1 MRDCVDGVEQPNLFQ
16 VVGTM
21 SDVWRIFVVEGDEAL
36 NRSLVNSLRKDGY
49 IVQGATNGANAVQA
63 LWSGEYEV
71 VIYDLKTPGA
81 DGFELLQWL
90 RAYRP
95 STHMI
100 IVGGV
105 NTAASHLRA
114 LEGGAVSYLEE
125 PLDFR
130 VLKEELRRLLQQTG
144 FSASLDSFD
153 LLDVIQIVTMSRKS
167 IALLVNTGLEERGL
181 LRFQNG
187 ELVWAEYG
195 ILRGE
200 EAFFAL
206 AAHKNGTVTHQ
217 PWDEQVI
224 TNVMQPLSRL
234 IFQALQYRTKYAN
247 SQQYSGEM
255 ESIQA
260 SSFSMAEIDDT
271 PFLVLP
277 TSQSQLQTFPIDDG
291 LGGTMHESVNDDVQ
305 KEWWEQ
311 SGRIASV
318 NTSVSGSDYARD
330 EKSLNG
336 LMKSTEINAP
346 TQEYVP
352 VAKQHVEL
360 PSWLT
365 DQPTASDLPSI
376 KAVTNQNNVNA
387 ASAIPATPAIK
398 TPSGEWSPTRDKV
411 MTTDQL
417 QPKQPS
423 SPQHNALFRETE
435 TLQPS
440 SSDRHI
446 LNPLSPSPLDRHAS
460 QQLSPSLQDSSIR
473 TRNSRNE
480 TNSGS
485 LAPFEGQDANPTLS
499 SDTIK
504 AQQAARRNYAALVSA
519 LQTLGYTIAG
529 FVAAAVVTIGGQPIA
544 QVAVDDMDISNMC
557 KYFSTIQ
564 KGILLAADQEEWG
577 DYEDTVIT
585 SAGRYIVMRMI
596 GTEKKTFLVLM
607 TTRDADPIECRTII
621 SSVEETINSALRQ

>member
-1 MRDCVDGVEQPNLFQ
+1 
-16 VVGTM
+16 M
-21 SDVWRIFVVEGDEAL
+21 SDVWRIFVVEGDESL
-36 NRSLVNSLRKDGY
+36 NQSLVTSLRKDGY
-49 IVQGATNGANAVQA
+49 IVQGAVSGVDAVRV
-63 LWSGEYEV
+63 LWSEEYDV

-81 DGFELLQWL
+81 DGFELLQWF

-100 IVGGV
+100 IVGGADA
-105 NTAASHLRA
+105 AASQLRA
-114 LEGGAVSYLEE
+114 LEGGAVSYLED

-130 VLKEELRRLLQQTG
+130 VLKEELRRLLQKTG

-153 LLDVIQIVTMSRKS
+153 LLDVIQIITMSRKS

-217 PWDEQVI
+217 PWNEPVV

-247 SQQYSGEM
+247 SQQYSGEI

-260 SSFSMAEIDDT
+260 SSIFSAEIDDT

-277 TSQSQLQTFPIDDG
+277 ASQPQLQTFPIDDG
-291 LGGTMHESVNDDVQ
+291 MGETFREPGNGDAP

-311 SGRIASV
+311 TGRVAQV
-318 NTSVSGSDYARD
+318 DMPTSGSDYMRGESA
-330 EKSLNG
+330 LNAF
-336 LMKSTEINAP
+336 MKDSAANMSSQGFAP
-346 TQEYVP
+346 V
-352 VAKQHVEL
+352 VKQRVDL

-365 DQPTASDLPSI
+365 DQPTASNLPTI
-376 KAVTNQNNVNA
+376 KPTDQSNLESL
-387 ASAIPATPAIK
+387 SAIPATPAIK
-398 TPSGEWSPTRDKV
+398 NPTGEWGPARDRIL
-411 MTTDQL
+411 TTDQL
-417 QPKQPS
+417 QPRQPS

-435 TLQPS
+435 SLRPS
-440 SSDRHI
+440 SLSGRSSQ
-446 LNPLSPSPLDRHAS
+446 PLSPSIQDNYSVQP
-460 QQLSPSLQDSSIR
+460 LSPSIQDNYSVQPLSPSIQDSDSEP
-473 TRNSRNE
+473 RNSRNE
-480 TNSGS
+480 ANSGP
-485 LAPFEGQDANPTLS
+485 LASFEAQDANPMLS

-504 AQQAARRNYAALVSA
+504 AQQVARRNYAALVSA

-529 FVAAAVVTIGGQPIA
+529 FVAAAVVTSSGLPIA
-544 QVAVDDMDISNMC
+544 QVAVDDMDISKLC
-557 KYFSTIQ
+557 KYFSAIQ
-564 KGILLAADQEEWG
+564 KSVLSALDQEEWG
-577 DYEDTVIT
+577 DYEDTIIT
-585 SAGRYIVMRMI
+585 SGGRYIMMRMI
-596 GTEKKTFLVLM
+596 GNEKKSFLVLM
-607 TTRDADPIECRTII
+607 TTRDADPVECLTII
-621 SSVEETINSALRQ
+621 GSVEETINSALRQ